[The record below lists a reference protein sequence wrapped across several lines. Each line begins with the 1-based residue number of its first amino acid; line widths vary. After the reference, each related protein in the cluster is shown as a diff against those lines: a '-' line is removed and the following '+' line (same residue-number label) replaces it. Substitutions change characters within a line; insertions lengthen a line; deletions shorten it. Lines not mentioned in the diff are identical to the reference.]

1 LRGKLG
7 SSLSKG
13 WHYCYGA
20 TEETLI
26 RRNREHVAAGMKLM
40 TLSESRSDRYSPI
53 WVTERTFAEV
63 SAQLE
68 QYGIGLAKI
77 GK

>member
-1 LRGKLG
+1 
-7 SSLSKG
+7 
-13 WHYCYGA
+13 
-20 TEETLI
+20 
-26 RRNREHVAAGMKLM
+26 MKLM